1 MRPLTHTRSMAAP
14 TPREISRLPVL
25 VGAVACVAAATF
37 VAWFAKPLL
46 PAASLPLLFL
56 VGVLV
61 ASMRFGLL
69 AGIVASAG
77 AFFAFNFLFVEPL
90 YTFRVA
96 SAEDVLLLAVLLF
109 AGALTGFLGG
119 RVRAGATAAAAR
131 AAMLERLQAFTA
143 DVGGAD
149 GIDAIERLMVAHL
162 GAATGAAVLLKEA
175 DGILRIARREPA
187 NLELSTAELQAAER
201 AFRRGTRETR
211 AKPGWTGS
219 EFAFAPLQRDVSVVG
234 FRPANSAAPA
244 ASEAIFDAMLQQG
257 ALAVARLGLAQEAVA
272 ARAQAETANV
282 RSALLASLSH
292 DLKTP
297 LATIVGAASSLRAF
311 DSTLAPDA
319 RADLLAVVEEE
330 SQRLARYVAN
340 LLHMTRLKAGLDL
353 RLEWI
358 DAADATQGAIARARR
373 VFPGAP
379 FALALEPELQPVR
392 ADATMLEQ
400 AIFNILENAAKFSPP
415 RSPVR
420 IALARAG
427 SSLRIRIDDEGSG
440 IAPADRERVFEPFY
454 RTSEDGPPGTG
465 LGLTIARGI
474 VQALGGTVAAT
485 GPVLPDGRGT
495 RIEIFLPATTR
506 TAGL

>member
-1 MRPLTHTRSMAAP
+1 MVGPTRHK
-14 TPREISRLPVL
+14 RLQLPVL
-25 VGAVACVAAATF
+25 AGAGACVATATL
-37 VAWFAKPLL
+37 VAWLAKPLL

-69 AGIVASAG
+69 AGIAASAG
-77 AFFAFNFLFVEPL
+77 AFFAFNFLFVEPV

-109 AGALTGFLGG
+109 AGTLTGFLGG
-119 RVRAGATAAAAR
+119 RVRAAATAAAAR

-143 DVGGAD
+143 ELGGAD
-149 GIDAIERLMVAHL
+149 GIQAIESLMVAHL
-162 GAATGAAVLLKEA
+162 GAATGAAVLLKA
-175 DGILRIARREPA
+175 TDGTLGIARRAPA
-187 NLELSTAELQAAER
+187 DVELSTAELQAAER

-211 AKPGWTGS
+211 AEPGWTGS
-219 EFAFAPLQRDVSVVG
+219 DFAFAPLQKDVSVVG
-234 FRPANSAAPA
+234 FRPANSAAPG

-257 ALAVARLGLAQEAVA
+257 ALAVARLGLAQEALA

-311 DSTLAPDA
+311 DGTLAPDA
-319 RADLLAVVEEE
+319 RADLAAMVEEE

-353 RLEWI
+353 RLEWT
-358 DAADATQGAIARARR
+358 DAADATQSAVARARR
-373 VFPGAP
+373 VFPETP
-379 FALALEPELQPVR
+379 FSLVRDRDLQPIR
-392 ADATMLEQ
+392 ADASMLEQ
-400 AIFNILENAAKFSPP
+400 AIFNVLENAAKFSPS
-415 RSPVR
+415 RGTVR
-420 IALARAG
+420 VAIARAD
-427 SSLRIRIDDEGSG
+427 SSLRIRIDDEGPG
-440 IAPADRERVFEPFY
+440 IAAADRERVFEPFC
-454 RTSEDGPPGTG
+454 RTDEDGPAGTG

-485 GPVLPDGRGT
+485 GPTLPDGRGT
-495 RIEIFLPATTR
+495 RIEILLPAPER
-506 TAGL
+506 SRAP